1 MPSNSDL
8 IKWAEQGRLHTKYV
22 NCSSGA
28 AAAQGT
34 ATITVAD
41 VLDPNRQNIGLTAGS
56 IAIRVGN
63 TVMISDN
70 AGSGSNK
77 GVVTLVD
84 TAAGTFNVAYYEGT
98 GQAFGNTATLTVFI
112 YGSEFKKGTAGMAG
126 SLESDDFIFENK
138 PIILKDKY
146 TYQVLIWLKSDGLK
160 LLQRTVLQDTF
171 GT

>member
-77 GVVTLVD
+77 GVVTS
-84 TAAGTFNVAYYEGT
+84 G
-98 GQAFGNTATLTVFI
+98 
-112 YGSEFKKGTAGMAG
+112 
-126 SLESDDFIFENK
+126 
-138 PIILKDKY
+138 
-146 TYQVLIWLKSDGLK
+146 
-160 LLQRTVLQDTF
+160 
-171 GT
+171 